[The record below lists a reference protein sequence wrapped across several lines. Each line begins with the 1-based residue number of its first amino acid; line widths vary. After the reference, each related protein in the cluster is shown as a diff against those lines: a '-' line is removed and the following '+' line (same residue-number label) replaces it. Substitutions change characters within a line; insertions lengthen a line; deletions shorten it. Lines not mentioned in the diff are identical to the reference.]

1 MRKLYY
7 ILFLSVIFWNCDDNV
22 GYPFLGKDA
31 VYFQLETED
40 FYWTRTLD
48 SMVYSFAGKGV
59 DEDTLWVRVNLEGN
73 TSSEFRPFIIVVDE
87 AETTAEVNLHY
98 EALKSEYDLPKDSVY
113 VYVPIIVYNKDR
125 KLDNESVIITLKLQ
139 PTEALALGVTD
150 RLSCRLI
157 VSNQL
162 NKPDYWEGLI
172 ASDFGTYSRKKHEV
186 CLEVLGMDFPLTREE
201 YAADRSA
208 WRVYGAYM
216 SNYFEEH
223 YPIRDEYNND
233 AVIEPW

>member
-22 GYPFLGKDA
+22 GYPFSGKDA

-125 KLDNESVIITLKLQ
+125 RLDNEPVIITLKLQ
-139 PTEALALGVTD
+139 PTEALALNLLLHSQYQRKTNQKQIKSSNYSTFNSKEQNLAGNKKTYTFVAVTIQTKT
-150 RLSCRLI
+150 LWQEKKLQENQKNP
-157 VSNQL
+157 SNYVLRSLQMAT
-162 NKPDYWEGLI
+162 KAFIWIFTGM
-172 ASDFGTYSRKKHEV
+172 ASDN
-186 CLEVLGMDFPLTREE
+186 
-201 YAADRSA
+201 
-208 WRVYGAYM
+208 M
-216 SNYFEEH
+216 SF
-223 YPIRDEYNND
+223 
-233 AVIEPW
+233 